1 MAQVIVRDLIESSGV
16 EHVAIC
22 GRSLKKAKMF
32 SDELK
37 DPKAMPVEV
46 DVTKKDTLK
55 KAIQGFDVVINASWY
70 EYNLDVMKAA
80 IETGVSY
87 VDLGGLYHMTL
98 RQLELDHEAQTAGL
112 TCVLGAGSTPGTMNV
127 MAAYA
132 AENLEHIDRVRLRS
146 GYAVLSKKT
155 ERLQMP
161 YSLRTVLD
169 EFTKPAPILKDGK
182 ITVVPA
188 LSLKE
193 KFTLPEPV
201 GEVEGFITI
210 HSELATLPKNLGK
223 GVKDMDFV
231 VAYEPDFTSAVSTI
245 VKLGLAEKKEIV
257 SGGIQISPFAVVS
270 TLIESLPKE
279 TVLEVDI
286 QRVEVEGKKD
296 NADVVLRYDA
306 VTFPHKRW
314 NVGGGTVD
322 TGVPPSIV
330 AQWIASGKIKKRGVL
345 PPELCLDPLQYFG
358 ELNLRDRG
366 IRVYKTYQEHKPLF

>member
-1 MAQVIVRDLIESSGV
+1 LNIAVLGGYGAMAQVIVRDLIESSGV

-37 DPKAMPVEV
+37 DPKALPVEV
-46 DVTKKDTLK
+46 DVTNKDTLK
-55 KAIQGFDVVINASWY
+55 KAIQGFDVVVNASWY

-98 RQLELDHEAQTAGL
+98 RQLELDHEAQTAGV

-161 YSLRTVLD
+161 YSLRTILD
-169 EFTKPAPILKDGK
+169 EFTKPAPILKDGE

-188 LSLKE
+188 ISLKE

-279 TVLEVDI
+279 NVLEVDI
-286 QRVEVEGKKD
+286 QRVEIEGKKD
-296 NADVVLRYDA
+296 NADVVLQCDA

-330 AQWIASGKIKKRGVL
+330 AQWIAGGKIKKRGVL
-345 PPELCLDPLQYFG
+345 PPELC
-358 ELNLRDRG
+358 
-366 IRVYKTYQEHKPLF
+366 